1 MSAIDPTDLAS
12 AGVKL
17 KRHRSRSIIFIRRKP
32 HHENI
37 NALRSCQ
44 LDPTCGSGSA
54 VRAAEIT
61 RGEVAFPRMA
71 MTEIGMGRIQWR
83 IRMLN

>member
-1 MSAIDPTDLAS
+1 M
-12 AGVKL
+12 V
-17 KRHRSRSIIFIRRKP
+17 FIRRRP
-32 HHENI
+32 HQLRASALSGHEFI
-37 NALRSCQ
+37 M

-71 MTEIGMGRIQWR
+71 VPKMGSTDRVEDTDVK
-83 IRMLN
+83 L

>member
-1 MSAIDPTDLAS
+1 M
-12 AGVKL
+12 
-17 KRHRSRSIIFIRRKP
+17 
-32 HHENI
+32 
-37 NALRSCQ
+37 

-61 RGEVAFPRMA
+61 RGEAGVPSVWP
-71 MTEIGMGRIQWR
+71 MTETGMGRIEWK